1 MWTIFV
7 HPVNEKAEKK
17 GERKHSSALLRIKI
31 AQEWRKIRI
40 AVKKRE
46 EEKKRNRHNPLQ

>member
-17 GERKHSSALLRIKI
+17 GERKHSPALLRIKI

-46 EEKKRNRHNPLQ
+46 EEKNRNRHNPLQ

>member
-17 GERKHSSALLRIKI
+17 GERKHSPALLRIKI

-40 AVKKRE
+40 AVKNTRRR
-46 EEKKRNRHNPLQ
+46 EKKKSS